1 MNADEETNQGN
12 IFEKNGHRNEPT
24 TRPGPSDLRSSASSA
39 DKKSGV
45 SVSLTIIARD
55 EQENLPKCLSSVAGL
70 FDEIVVVDTGSTD
83 RTREIARE
91 FGARVFDFVW
101 VNDFAAARNAALARA
116 KGDYA
121 VLGVRPISVLGVRP
135 IQSLGSDRFRI
146 FSVSLG
152 PWGQDAVSFTLTAPI
167 RHDPQG

>member
-55 EQENLPKCLSSVAGL
+55 EQENLPKCLSSVVGL
-70 FDEIVVVDTGSTD
+70 FDEIVVIDTGSTD
-83 RTREIARE
+83 RTREIARG

-116 KGDYA
+116 KGDYYP
-121 VLGVRPISVLGVRP
+121 GKK
-135 IQSLGSDRFRI
+135 
-146 FSVSLG
+146 VSH
-152 PWGQDAVSFTLTAPI
+152 PCTY
-167 RHDPQG
+167 